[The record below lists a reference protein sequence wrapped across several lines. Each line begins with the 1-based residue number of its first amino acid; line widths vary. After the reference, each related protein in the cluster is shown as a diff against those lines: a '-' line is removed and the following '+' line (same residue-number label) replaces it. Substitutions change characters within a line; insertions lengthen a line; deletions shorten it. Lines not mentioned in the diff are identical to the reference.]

1 MKRPL
6 LLFSLVL
13 ALLLIAS
20 TAFAMSSTNYR
31 LDWYELLTGSGGPHM
46 TSASFAVDI
55 TAGQSAVAASTSTN
69 YGVHMGFWSAFS
81 GSRTLLPL
89 IRRN

>member
-6 LLFSLVL
+6 LLLSLVL

-20 TAFAMSSTNYR
+20 TAFAMSSTNFR
-31 LDWYELLTGSGGPHM
+31 LDWYELLTGAGGPHL
-46 TSASFAVDI
+46 TSTHYAVDI
-55 TAGQSAVAASTSTN
+55 TAGQSAIAASTSTN
-69 YGVHMGFWSAFS
+69 YAARMGFWSAFI
-81 GSRTLLPL
+81 GSRNLLPL

>member
-6 LLFSLVL
+6 LLLSLTL
-13 ALLLIAS
+13 ALLLIVS

-31 LDWYELLTGSGGPHM
+31 LDWYELLTGSGGPQLA
-46 TSASFAVDI
+46 SANYAADI
-55 TAGQSAVAASTSTN
+55 TAGQSAIAASTSAN
-69 YGVHMGFWSAFS
+69 YEVRMGFWSAFI